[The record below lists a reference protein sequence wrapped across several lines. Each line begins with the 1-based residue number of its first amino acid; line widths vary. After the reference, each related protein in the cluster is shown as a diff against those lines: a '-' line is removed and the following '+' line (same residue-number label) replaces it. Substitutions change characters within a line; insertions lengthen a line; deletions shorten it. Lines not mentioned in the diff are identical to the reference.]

1 MSRRGS
7 YQKRTYRKWSIEEK
21 RAAVARL
28 GVCTAGALAA
38 ELGVARSLLKTW
50 REQIQA
56 LDKKEHRE
64 QSKERALERENLRLK
79 QALATKVL
87 EADFFKG
94 VLRNIEAQR
103 QPSSGSGETVFTTK
117 SAKSAEEM
125 A

>member
-1 MSRRGS
+1 
-7 YQKRTYRKWSIEEK
+7 
-21 RAAVARL
+21 
-28 GVCTAGALAA
+28 LAA